1 MAETLN
7 KEFDDLA
14 HALRQVISLLGE
26 HEERFWRGYLE
37 RGLPQVERGHLS
49 GATFVLGC
57 FGGVDT
63 FSDFELRH
71 RDADTADDAL
81 ARRNANARLTHLR
94 NAIFE
99 SASAIASRRHW

>member
-7 KEFDDLA
+7 KEFNDLA
-14 HALRQVISLLGE
+14 QALRQLISLLDE

-57 FGGVDT
+57 FGGMDT
-63 FSDFELRH
+63 FSDFQL
-71 RDADTADDAL
+71 DASGDDL
-81 ARRNANARLTHLR
+81 AHRNANARLTHLR
-94 NAIFE
+94 NTVFE
-99 SASAIASRRHW
+99 SASAIASRKHW

>member
-7 KEFDDLA
+7 KEFDNLA
-14 HALRQVISLLGE
+14 HALRQIISLLDE
-26 HEERFWRGYLE
+26 HGERFWRGYLE

-63 FSDFELRH
+63 FSDFELV
-71 RDADTADDAL
+71 DVDTADDAL

-94 NAIFE
+94 NAVFE